1 MILCFRPVKE
11 YGWVLN
17 KECAE
22 QGMYLPWGRPVVNG
36 GIVIDMNQ
44 LCEQVGKRYGTNRN
58 QRMNGAVP
66 VAVKQFVRITRLIGI
81 FRLVGNFRL
90 VCCLCIVIGHNVS
103 EYIE

>member
-1 MILCFRPVKE
+1 MILCFSPVKE
-11 YGWVLN
+11 YGCVLN

-58 QRMNGAVP
+58 QGMNGAVP

-81 FRLVGNFRL
+81 FGLVGNFRL
-90 VCCLCIVIGHNVS
+90 ISCLCIIIGHNVS

>member
-11 YGWVLN
+11 YGCVLN

-22 QGMYLPWGRPVVNG
+22 QGMYLPWGRSVVNG
-36 GIVIDMNQ
+36 GIVINMNQ

-66 VAVKQFVRITRLIGI
+66 VAVKQFSSVSSAWLEIS
-81 FRLVGNFRL
+81 VWSA
-90 VCCLCIVIGHNVS
+90 VCVS
-103 EYIE
+103 

>member
-11 YGWVLN
+11 YGCVLN

-58 QRMNGAVP
+58 QGMNGAVP

-90 VCCLCIVIGHNVS
+90 ICCMCIIIGHNVS
-103 EYIE
+103 EYIK

>member
-11 YGWVLN
+11 YGCVLN

-22 QGMYLPWGRPVVNG
+22 QGMYLPLGRSVVNG
-36 GIVIDMNQ
+36 GIVINMNQ

-66 VAVKQFVRITRLIGI
+66 VAVKQLSVLPGSSVSSAWLEIS
-81 FRLVGNFRL
+81 VWSA
-90 VCCLCIVIGHNVS
+90 VCVS
-103 EYIE
+103 

>member
-11 YGWVLN
+11 YGCVLN
-17 KECAE
+17 KERTE

-36 GIVIDMNQ
+36 YIVIDMNQ
-44 LCEQVGKRYGTNRN
+44 LCEQVGKRYETNRN
-58 QRMNGAVP
+58 QGMNGAVP

-90 VCCLCIVIGHNVS
+90 ICCMCIIIGHNVS
-103 EYIE
+103 EYIK

>member
-11 YGWVLN
+11 YGCVLN
-17 KECAE
+17 KERTE
-22 QGMYLPWGRPVVNG
+22 QGMYLPWGRSVVNG
-36 GIVIDMNQ
+36 YIVINMNQ

-58 QRMNGAVP
+58 QGMNGAVP

-81 FRLVGNFRL
+81 FCLVGNFRL
-90 VCCLCIVIGHNVS
+90 ISCLCIIIGHNVS

>member
-1 MILCFRPVKE
+1 MILCFCPVKE
-11 YGWVLN
+11 YGCVLN
-17 KECAE
+17 KECAK
-22 QGMYLPWGRPVVNG
+22 QGMYLPWGRPVISG
-36 GIVIDMNQ
+36 DIVIDMNQ

-90 VCCLCIVIGHNVS
+90 ICCICIVIGHNVS
-103 EYIE
+103 EYIK

>member
-11 YGWVLN
+11 YGCVLN

-22 QGMYLPWGRPVVNG
+22 QGMYLPWGRSVVNG
-36 GIVIDMNQ
+36 GIVINMNQ

-66 VAVKQFVRITRLIGI
+66 VAVKQFVRYYPGLIGI
-81 FRLVGNFRL
+81 SAWLEISVWSA
-90 VCCLCIVIGHNVS
+90 VCVS
-103 EYIE
+103 